1 MKKLLI
7 LFSLFL
13 GIIFFSGCDKNDDAP
28 KEPGN
33 MEVRFDNVAVVGG
46 TQNQLSMATPG
57 SPDYI
62 YTNAMGQKFNINL
75 LRYFISAIEL
85 DGPNGE
91 HYHDHM
97 EVGASQ
103 SKGYYL
109 VDESNAAS
117 QTISLSE
124 IPAGE
129 YNKITFTVGVDS
141 TGVVNGAS
149 GGVLDPATNKM
160 FWNWNSGYIALKFE
174 GQSDVSNGGTSGAE
188 TVTSDNKKG
197 IVYHVGGWKN
207 VPGSAFV
214 YNNKTLTFTFDTVV
228 KIEKGKTPELHVIFD
243 VLSMFK
249 GTKDIDFTGNH
260 NVHKP
265 ADGVDIANNMVKAF
279 AYDHVHQ

>member
-1 MKKLLI
+1 MKKLLF
-7 LFSLFL
+7 LFTMLL
-13 GIIFFSGCDKNDDAP
+13 GVTFFSSCDNDDDDAV
-28 KEPGN
+28 KEPGT
-33 MEVRFDNVAVVGG
+33 MDVTFDNIAIVGG
-46 TQNQLSMATPG
+46 KQTQLTMATPG
-57 SPDYI
+57 SADYN
-62 YTNAMGQKFNINL
+62 YTNEMGQKFNINL
-75 LRYFISAIEL
+75 LRYYISAIEL

-97 EVGASQ
+97 EVKATE

-109 VDESNAAS
+109 VDESNSKS
-117 QTISLSE
+117 QTVTLSE

-141 TGVVNGAS
+141 AGVVDGAS
-149 GGVLDPATNKM
+149 GGVLDPANKM
-160 FWNWNSGYIALKFE
+160 FWSWNSGYIAVKFE
-174 GQSDVSNGGTSGAE
+174 GQSDMSNGGASGE

-207 VPGSAFV
+207 IAGSAFV
-214 YNNKTLTFTFDTVV
+214 YNNKKITLAFDTNV
-228 KIEKGKTPELHVIFD
+228 KIEKGKSPELHLVFD

-249 GTKDIDFTGNH
+249 GTKNIDFTGNH

-265 ADGVDIANNMVKAF
+265 SDGVDMANNIAKAF

>member
-1 MKKLLI
+1 MLL
-7 LFSLFL
+7 
-13 GIIFFSGCDKNDDAP
+13 GVTFFSACDDDDDDAA
-28 KEPGN
+28 KEPGT
-33 MEVRFDNVAVVGG
+33 MDVTFDNIAIVGG
-46 TQNQLSMATPG
+46 KQTQLTMATPG
-57 SPDYI
+57 SADYI
-62 YTNAMGQKFNINL
+62 YTNEMGQKFNINL
-75 LRYFISAIEL
+75 LRYYISAIEL

-97 EVGASQ
+97 EVKAAE

-109 VDESNAAS
+109 VDESNSKS
-117 QTISLSE
+117 QTVTVSE

-149 GGVLDPATNKM
+149 GGVLDPANKM
-160 FWNWNSGYIALKFE
+160 FWSWNSGYIAVKFE
-174 GQSDVSNGGTSGAE
+174 GQSNVSNGGCSGAE
-188 TVTSDNKKG
+188 TVTADNKNG

-207 VPGSAFV
+207 IAGSAFV
-214 YNNKTLTFTFDTVV
+214 YNNKKITLTFDTNV
-228 KIEKGKTPELHVIFD
+228 KVEKGKAPELHLVFD

-249 GTKDIDFTGNH
+249 GTKNTDFTGNH

-265 ADGVDIANNMVKAF
+265 SDGADMANNIAKAF